1 MSQCSPQIGG
11 MALDNVR
18 TVYCDL
24 PNTVGGFT
32 VATPDDFFTIV
43 LNQNLSYDRNV
54 QTYKHELEHIKNCD
68 FDKTCSADIIE
79 ISAHH

>member
-1 MSQCSPQIGG
+1 MT
-11 MALDNVR
+11 LDNVR

-43 LNQNLSYDRNV
+43 FKSRTCLMTGNV
-54 QTYKHELEHIKNCD
+54 QTYKHELEHIKNGD

>member
-32 VATPDDFFTIV
+32 VATPDDFFYNRLKSELV
-43 LNQNLSYDRNV
+43 L
-54 QTYKHELEHIKNCD
+54 
-68 FDKTCSADIIE
+68 
-79 ISAHH
+79 